1 MRKTLS
7 ASILLLALS
16 ASAYAG
22 NIPNDSP
29 TTTQQL
35 AGNIPNDNP
44 TTTQSAG
51 NIPTDSPTTEVAVNL
66 LQTVLAIL

>member
-1 MRKTLS
+1 MRKTLR

-16 ASAYAG
+16 GLAYAG

-29 TTTQQL
+29 TPPQQL

-44 TTTQSAG
+44 TPPQSAG
-51 NIPTDSPTTEVAVNL
+51 SIPCDSPTTEVAANL